1 MSFKDAAQRIA
12 DCEWL
17 LEKGVSK
24 PISIFMNQKLYDA
37 SEEEMWRQATWAT
50 TIPSVEKIIITP
62 DAHAGAGVPVG
73 VVVATKDYIAPCA
86 AGYDISCG
94 MISLKTKLTKEQIA
108 PKEIRRKWMDTIQE
122 HIALGKGRDQ
132 VPRQYRVNDKKFKEI
147 LVKGILAF
155 ESHNLDNFEKTHHEV
170 KEYVHYERAYNRGYY
185 QLASLGGGNHF
196 LEMQQ
201 DTEGKIWIMAHTGS
215 RGYGHQI
222 ATDFFEEGLVFSEG
236 KLQRKNKELVNFPIN
251 SDIGQRYLNAM
262 NQAANFAL
270 ANRYLI
276 ARAIIQVT
284 EEIFKDTPEI
294 VYEISHNLVQFENG
308 LWVHR
313 KGATR
318 AFPKGH
324 ELLKNTVFENIGHP
338 VLIPGSMG
346 TASAILTPSDSA
358 KSLYSVNH
366 GCGRV
371 MSRRKAKE
379 TLDQVIVDKEMDDM
393 DILYNNRHVPI
404 DESMHAYKNI
414 DEVLETV
421 EGADLAK
428 VSVKLFPRAVIKGND

>member
-1 MSFKDAAQRIA
+1 
-12 DCEWL
+12 
-17 LEKGVSK
+17 
-24 PISIFMNQKLYDA
+24 
-37 SEEEMWRQATWAT
+37 MWRQATWAT

-94 MISLKTKLTKEQIA
+94 MISLKTKLTKEHIA
-108 PKEIRRKWMDTIQE
+108 SKEIRRKWMDTIQE

-308 LWVHR
+308 L
-313 KGATR
+313 
-318 AFPKGH
+318 
-324 ELLKNTVFENIGHP
+324 
-338 VLIPGSMG
+338 
-346 TASAILTPSDSA
+346 
-358 KSLYSVNH
+358 
-366 GCGRV
+366 
-371 MSRRKAKE
+371 
-379 TLDQVIVDKEMDDM
+379 
-393 DILYNNRHVPI
+393 
-404 DESMHAYKNI
+404 
-414 DEVLETV
+414 
-421 EGADLAK
+421 
-428 VSVKLFPRAVIKGND
+428 